1 MNDNCVMVI
10 YPYLHKGTWVFDDEE
25 KNLHREPF
33 VAGID
38 GMLSNV
44 VDTQGLDKNGFDKDG
59 IKKEVEPETL
69 EPETEEM
76 TLTNDDYESPYPKG
90 NSEPPDTFV
99 IPPPDDDDG
108 LPTPD

>member
-1 MNDNCVMVI
+1 MVKDELVDNQYGPDGFDKNGLDKNGFDKDGI
-10 YPYLHKGTWVFDDEE
+10 HIITQTVF
-25 KNLHREPF
+25 NP
-33 VAGID
+33 A
-38 GMLSNV
+38 
-44 VDTQGLDKNGFDKDG
+44 GLDKNGFDKDG

-69 EPETEEM
+69 EPETEAM
-76 TLTNDDYESPYPKG
+76 TLTNDDYESPYHKG